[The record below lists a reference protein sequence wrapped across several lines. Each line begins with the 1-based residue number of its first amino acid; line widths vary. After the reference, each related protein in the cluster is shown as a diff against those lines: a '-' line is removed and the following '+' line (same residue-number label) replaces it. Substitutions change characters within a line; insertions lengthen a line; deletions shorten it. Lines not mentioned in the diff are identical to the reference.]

1 MKMTVN
7 TPPHPTTTQTPGA
20 SDEHLLTTTKHNMIS
35 NNNKKHNN
43 NISGGVTK
51 KTRKFGTMFQIGF
64 TLPHRTLEIFLN
76 FRHFGKML
84 PPHIR
89 HF

>member
-7 TPPHPTTTQTPGA
+7 TPPHPTSTKTPGA

-43 NISGGVTK
+43 IRGCVTK
-51 KTRKFGTMFQIGF
+51 KNEKIWDNVPNRVHPPPIG
-64 TLPHRTLEIFLN
+64 H
-76 FRHFGKML
+76 
-84 PPHIR
+84 
-89 HF
+89 